1 VHCYVETTGR
11 DLSEE
16 TFEELRI
23 LFQHKTLGRTLWPL
37 KYRCFRSAMAYV
49 FKIGEY
55 WYLSFV
61 L

>member
-1 VHCYVETTGR
+1 
-11 DLSEE
+11 
-16 TFEELRI
+16 
-23 LFQHKTLGRTLWPL
+23 
-37 KYRCFRSAMAYV
+37 MAYV